1 MNKSPFRNHVCCLI
15 IFLSTFFSLFATT
28 STKETQ
34 TKINWEST
42 TIYQLEL
49 PKFMSS
55 NMVVQRDVPMHFWGW
70 ANVGEQVKVTF
81 TRNGNSISNT
91 TTVNKNGKWSVLLD
105 AQTVE
110 STACTLRFELVNQP
124 ETVQTLTNILVGDVW
139 LASGQSNME
148 KKVSHLLEATQVIA
162 EADNYP
168 LIRSFRASYNAKS
181 QPQEKVNSS
190 SLPWFVCNSLEV
202 GNNVSAVAYIFA
214 REIYK
219 SQKIPIGILQSYR
232 GGTELETWMSRTK
245 IDTDNEL
252 CKVAG
257 RIGTMDS
264 TNANNYPSI
273 NFNGQV
279 NPLVGFP
286 IKGFIFYQGESNTKR
301 ALEYRLMM
309 KKLIENWRSLWQ
321 MGDLPFYYVQLF
333 NMGISTNQ
341 LYEEGNWQDIR
352 EQQEQLL
359 TVENIPNIGMAV
371 TIDTNEDP
379 NNVDD
384 LIRIHPKNKLPV
396 GERLAQVVLKRT
408 YNMNIVGESPLL
420 SHFRISNDT
429 AFLVFKN
436 VGNGLKIKS
445 GDTELKGFAMSG
457 ADKIFKSANAGIEN
471 DSTIIVKCNT
481 ITTPVS
487 IRYGWSKNPICNL
500 YNSADL
506 PASPF
511 RTDIWKSGYAYAAN
525 SSTCT
530 ASNDATLIGIRTNGT
545 KLMDFSTEKLHYEL
559 KSAYIRQVT
568 AYANSPF
575 ATVTLE
581 QATIQNGRKATI
593 SVQAE
598 DKTLR
603 VYEVHFDNKTN
614 TREINKDNFKIT
626 QQDKKLIIDV
636 NSDMNGTFKIFNSF
650 GQSIHNKQFNGNSCH
665 QFSVNNAGI
674 YLARLNTVGSDYSLK
689 FIIK

>member
-1 MNKSPFRNHVCCLI
+1 MF
-15 IFLSTFFSLFATT
+15 STAILSLFATT

-34 TKINWEST
+34 TKINREST

-49 PKFMSS
+49 PKFISS
-55 NMVVQRDVPMHFWGW
+55 NMVVQRDVPMQFWGW
-70 ANVGEQVKVTF
+70 ATAGEQVKATF
-81 TRNGNSISNT
+81 TKNANSTTGT
-91 TTVNKNGKWSVLLD
+91 TTVDNNGKWRISLS
-105 AQTVE
+105 AQTAE
-110 STACTLRFELVNQP
+110 LTACTLRFELVNRP
-124 ETVQTLTNILVGDVW
+124 ETAQTLTNILVGDVW

-190 SLPWFVCNSLEV
+190 SSPWFICNSTEV
-202 GNNVSAVAYIFA
+202 GSNVSAVAYIFA

-232 GGTELETWMSRTK
+232 GGTELETWMSRAK
-245 IDTDNEL
+245 INSDNEL

-257 RIGTMDS
+257 RIATMDS

-279 NPLVGFP
+279 NPIVGFP

-309 KKLIENWRSLWQ
+309 KKLIEDWRLLWK

-333 NMGISTNQ
+333 NMGIAANQ
-341 LYEEGNWQDIR
+341 LYEEGYWQDVR

-379 NNVDD
+379 NNADD

-396 GERLAQVVLKRT
+396 GERLAQVALKRT
-408 YNMNIVGESPLL
+408 YNMNIVGESPVL
-420 SHFRISNDT
+420 SNYRIRNDT
-429 AFLVFKN
+429 VFLIFKN
-436 VGNGLKIKS
+436 VGNGLKIKTGES
-445 GDTELKGFAMSG
+445 ELKGFAMS
-457 ADKIFKSANAGIEN
+457 ATDKVFKPAAAKILN
-471 DSTIIVKCNT
+471 DSIIIVKCNT

-487 IRYGWSKNPICNL
+487 VRYGWSKNPICNL
-500 YNSADL
+500 YNSVDL

-511 RTDIWKSGYAYAAN
+511 RTDVWKSGYAYSAFA
-525 SSTCT
+525 STCP
-530 ASNDATLIGIRTNGT
+530 ASSDASLIAIRANGA
-545 KLMDFSTEKLHYEL
+545 KLLDFNSEKLYYNL
-559 KSAYIRQVT
+559 KSVDIQQISAYSS
-568 AYANSPF
+568 SPF
-575 ATVTLE
+575 ATVSIE
-581 QATIQNGRKATI
+581 QATSQNGRKATI
-593 SVQAE
+593 TVQAE
-598 DKTLR
+598 DKSVKIYT
-603 VYEVHFDNKTN
+603 VYFENETSTNQILNKN
-614 TREINKDNFKIT
+614 IKISI
-626 QQDKKLIIDV
+626 QDKNIVLDV
-636 NSDMNGTFKIFNSF
+636 IPGIYGTLQVINSI
-650 GQSIHNKQFNGNSCH
+650 GQSVLNKVINSNSSNE
-665 QFSVNNAGI
+665 FSVKKSGL
-674 YLARLNTVGSDYSLK
+674 YLAILNTSYDDYTLK
-689 FIIK
+689 FVIQ

>member
-1 MNKSPFRNHVCCLI
+1 MIVPCVFYALYIYICSMRNSPIRKKICFFI
-15 IFLSTFFSLFATT
+15 MFSTAILSLFATT

-34 TKINWEST
+34 TKIYWESSNT
-42 TIYQLEL
+42 YQLEL
-49 PKFMSS
+49 PKFISS
-55 NMVVQRDVPMHFWGW
+55 NMVVQRDLPMLFWGW
-70 ANVGEQVKVTF
+70 ATAGEQIKATF
-81 TRNGNSISNT
+81 TKNGNT
-91 TTVNKNGKWSVLLD
+91 TTATTTVDNNGKWRISLA
-105 AQTVE
+105 AQTAE
-110 STACTLRFELVNQP
+110 LTACTLRFELVNRP
-124 ETVQTLTNILVGDVW
+124 ETAQTLTNILVGDVW

-148 KKVSHLLEATQVIA
+148 KKVSHLLEATQVIT

-190 SLPWFVCNSLEV
+190 SLPWFVCNSTEV
-202 GNNVSAVAYIFA
+202 GSNVSAVAYIFA

-232 GGTELETWMSRTK
+232 GGTELETWMSPSK
-245 IDTDNEL
+245 INSDNEL

-257 RIGTMDS
+257 RIAAMDS

-286 IKGFIFYQGESNTKR
+286 INGFIFYQGESNTKR

-309 KKLIENWRSLWQ
+309 KKLIEDWRSLWK

-333 NMGISTNQ
+333 NMGIATNQ
-341 LYEEGNWQDIR
+341 LYEEGYWQVIR

-396 GERLAQVVLKRT
+396 GERLAQVALKRT

-429 AFLVFKN
+429 AFLVFKS

-445 GDTELKGFAMSG
+445 GDTELKGFAMAS
-457 ADKIFKSANAGIEN
+457 ADKIFKSANAKILN
-471 DSTIIVKCNT
+471 DSTISVKCNA

-487 IRYGWSKNPICNL
+487 VRYGWSKNPICNL

-511 RTDIWKSGYAYAAN
+511 RTDVWKSGYAYSAFA
-525 SSTCT
+525 STCP
-530 ASNDATLIGIRTNGT
+530 ASSDASLIAIRVNGA
-545 KLMDFSTEKLHYEL
+545 KLLDFNSEKLYYDLKSTEIQQV
-559 KSAYIRQVT
+559 SAYS
-568 AYANSPF
+568 NSPF
-575 ATVTLE
+575 AIVSTD
-581 QATIQNGRKATI
+581 QATIQNGRKA
-593 SVQAE
+593 
-598 DKTLR
+598 
-603 VYEVHFDNKTN
+603 
-614 TREINKDNFKIT
+614 KIT
-626 QQDKKLIIDV
+626 V
-636 NSDMNGTFKIFNSF
+636 
-650 GQSIHNKQFNGNSCH
+650 
-665 QFSVNNAGI
+665 
-674 YLARLNTVGSDYSLK
+674 
-689 FIIK
+689 